1 MAIITNPVTE
11 VVIIVELPTEGISG
25 LVFFIIFGVGRI
37 NIGAGVAI
45 PLIAIIDD
53 VGEIDE
59 FGIDADIV
67 AVTVGNGAIVEIGT
81 IFILGITTIFIV
93 GVGFFV
99 ILIIGVAD
107 GVAV

>member
-1 MAIITNPVTE
+1 M
-11 VVIIVELPTEGISG
+11 
-25 LVFFIIFGVGRI
+25 
-37 NIGAGVAI
+37 AI

-93 GVGFFV
+93 GVGF
-99 ILIIGVAD
+99 L
-107 GVAV
+107 